1 MTNLIIITIDP
12 GYLTQEQALIK
23 ATTMI
28 LNQDWNTLG
37 KPIFEL
43 VDDDIAI
50 IVEVEK

>member
-1 MTNLIIITIDP
+1 MANLITITIDP

-23 ATTMI
+23 STTMI